1 MSTPV
6 EELIGEIATTHG
18 IAVGRDDPIMILH
31 TINRR
36 LLLDSQNVQQELLRR
51 FQEELE
57 AGAKRWGDDSKARA
71 ERVLNAA
78 LNASRQTMDEAA
90 AAGARSAVEAVQR
103 EMERGANT
111 IAGTVNGLRWLIMVN
126 LLASVVA
133 LGAALLALSGK
144 L

>member
-6 EELIGEIATTHG
+6 EELIREIATTHG

-31 TINRR
+31 TINSR
-36 LLLDSQNVQQELLRR
+36 LLTDSHKVQQELLRR

-57 AGAKRWGDDSKARA
+57 AGAKRWGDDSKVRA

-90 AAGARSAVEAVQR
+90 TAGARSAVEAVRR

-111 IAGTVNGLRWLIMVN
+111 IRGLKSNGTETYAKARQYFPS
-126 LLASVVA
+126 ARSVA
-133 LGAALLALSGK
+133 
-144 L
+144 

>member
-6 EELIGEIATTHG
+6 EDLIGEIATTDG
-18 IAVGRDDPIMILH
+18 IAVGRDDP
-31 TINRR
+31 
-36 LLLDSQNVQQELLRR
+36 
-51 FQEELE
+51 
-57 AGAKRWGDDSKARA
+57 KARA

-90 AAGARSAVEAVQR
+90 AAGARSAVEAVRR